1 MADCIQCR
9 YMDLNDKDKYGDAYC
24 SLRKKYY
31 NHILP
36 LVEALNIS
44 TKVYLIE
51 KMNMKMEAVLVIL
64 QLQCVLH

>member
-24 SLRKKYY
+24 SLRK
-31 NHILP
+31 NTTTLILP

-44 TKVYLIE
+44 TKVYLIG
-51 KMNMKMEAVLVIL
+51 KMNMKREAVLVIL
-64 QLQCVLH
+64 QLQCVLR

>member
-9 YMDLNDKDKYGDAYC
+9 YMDLKDTDKYGDAYC
-24 SLRKKYY
+24 NLKK
-31 NHILP
+31 NATTLILL